1 MPLNDAACGQAPAK
15 AKRIRVAVLVTRA
28 AILSRFLLVAKV
40 RFRRREKLTT
50 PSGSWHSIGP
60 RWQRRASSKNVSE
73 KASIIIRLKNLGYYP
88 WSSKPNRIEVM
99 QYSQYL
105 VALV

>member
-73 KASIIIRLKNLGYYP
+73 KASIIIRLKTWG
-88 WSSKPNRIEVM
+88 IIHG
-99 QYSQYL
+99 QASQIVL
-105 VALV
+105 KLCSILNILSL